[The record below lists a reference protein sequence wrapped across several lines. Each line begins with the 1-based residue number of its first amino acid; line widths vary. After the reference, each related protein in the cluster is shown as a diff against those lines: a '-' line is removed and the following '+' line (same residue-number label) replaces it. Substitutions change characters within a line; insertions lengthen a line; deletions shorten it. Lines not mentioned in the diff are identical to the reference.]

1 MLPRTA
7 NYMHEV
13 HLANANRTHYSQ
25 EYALQLFIHEG
36 RKSIFSYFKM
46 SQMMN
51 RFCFLAETL
60 QLPVYA
66 PHVFIFCTVFT
77 WILGLSFWWKK
88 VGCFAFDCMC
98 RWISIHLD
106 QILNKKKKEWKTN
119 EPTII
124 QSSNGQQVDWD
135 WMNTWWCGKSRIIN
149 WVICCYIQ
157 YRWRSHLSF
166 SPSLIN
172 KQLLLLCGGLSW
184 IRLGRVN
191 DRNQMKR

>member
-25 EYALQLFIHEG
+25 DYALQLFIHEG

-60 QLPVYA
+60 QLPVYE

-77 WILGLSFWWKK
+77 WILDLSFWWKK
-88 VGCFAFDCMC
+88 TGCFAFDCMC

-106 QILNKKKKEWKTN
+106 QILNLKKKKEWKAN

-124 QSSNGQQVDWD
+124 QSSNGQQVDWVGWIPD
-135 WMNTWWCGKSRIIN
+135 DAEKVELSTGSFV
-149 WVICCYIQ
+149 VISNIDEDPIF
-157 YRWRSHLSF
+157 LS
-166 SPSLIN
+166 
-172 KQLLLLCGGLSW
+172 LLP
-184 IRLGRVN
+184 
-191 DRNQMKR
+191 

>member
-77 WILGLSFWWKK
+77 WILGLSFW
-88 VGCFAFDCMC
+88 
-98 RWISIHLD
+98 
-106 QILNKKKKEWKTN
+106 
-119 EPTII
+119 
-124 QSSNGQQVDWD
+124 
-135 WMNTWWCGKSRIIN
+135 
-149 WVICCYIQ
+149 
-157 YRWRSHLSF
+157 
-166 SPSLIN
+166 
-172 KQLLLLCGGLSW
+172 
-184 IRLGRVN
+184 
-191 DRNQMKR
+191 